1 MNQIK
6 AMQLLSK
13 KKKTMHILHLLLS
26 LFTGGL
32 WVLPWIIISISNSN
46 ENHKIDKRIDALM
59 ANDYKNV

>member
-1 MNQIK
+1 MNQLK
-6 AMQLLSK
+6 AMQLISQ
-13 KKKTMHILHLLLS
+13 KKKTMHILHLILS

-46 ENHKIDKRIDALM
+46 ENHKIDKRLDALM

>member
-1 MNQIK
+1 MKELK
-6 AMQLLSK
+6 AMQLISQ

-46 ENHKIDKRIDALM
+46 ENRKIDKRIEALM